1 MFSRNIFIKWRH
13 ESILFRIVYANNI
26 SIRIIKTLHKSSF
39 PKVLSYRKFY
49 PKYQA
54 LFLFFHPQLFLLIN
68 TTFIPSKYCIGE
80 IMWSLL
86 HSWRNVIPC
95 REMWLLQTLYNM
107 VKVTPFLKNWRKYSV
122 KFSWARNSSFTNYM
136 TL

>member
-13 ESILFRIVYANNI
+13 ESILFTIVYANNI

-54 LFLFFHPQLFLLIN
+54 LFFFSSAAVPFN
-68 TTFIPSKYCIGE
+68 KY
-80 IMWSLL
+80 
-86 HSWRNVIPC
+86 N
-95 REMWLLQTLYNM
+95 
-107 VKVTPFLKNWRKYSV
+107 FYSV
-122 KFSWARNSSFTNYM
+122 KILHRRNHVIAFTFLKECYSMQRNV
-136 TL
+136 TASNSL